1 VAIVGE
7 YGHVARCDE
16 PHARGDGLRDGDYGH
31 VAATLASIAPVYW
44 LMAAVY
50 WLMAAFYCLM
60 APFYCLMKKDDWPS
74 PAVLAVPS
82 GGDVVL
88 QPPHLLS
95 MSEPEPEAAPLMREF
110 LDYAHITNPETAE
123 GEQRTDSLVLRERSL
138 GEGGKDHL
146 SADDEWYVLVV
157 EDSEVD
163 GAERIAL
170 CGPVLAVLT
179 PPGRA
184 VICGRGR
191 SWGGAPA

>member
-1 VAIVGE
+1 
-7 YGHVARCDE
+7 
-16 PHARGDGLRDGDYGH
+16 
-31 VAATLASIAPVYW
+31 
-44 LMAAVY
+44 MAAVY

-138 GEGGKDHL
+138 ERLQRGEALGGSGEHR
-146 SADDEWYVLVV
+146 
-157 EDSEVD
+157 D
-163 GAERIAL
+163 GY
-170 CGPVLAVLT
+170 
-179 PPGRA
+179 RA
-184 VICGRGR
+184 VQRHDR
-191 SWGGAPA
+191 